1 MPLFDYDSAYSP
13 SAPVIPIGIANP
25 EGDRPALHV
34 QALIDSGSDGT
45 LIPLTLLQRIA
56 VNNGEQ
62 VSFRGVTGGRTIADV
77 FRVVIH
83 MPSGISYGIRAIATR
98 GSDEVILG
106 RYVLNQWRIT
116 LDGPGEI
123 VEIEA

>member
-62 VSFRGVTGGRTIADV
+62 VSFRGEPVAER
-77 FRVVIH
+77 
-83 MPSGISYGIRAIATR
+83 
-98 GSDEVILG
+98 
-106 RYVLNQWRIT
+106 
-116 LDGPGEI
+116 
-123 VEIEA
+123 